1 MSMTHLSRDTSFHPE
16 NFILLTAAIVFWGSN
31 WTVMKIALGHST
43 PLWIAGMRFLIG
55 AAFLFAIV
63 AARQGIS
70 WPSRADMPIVFSVSL
85 LQMLG
90 NATLVIFA
98 LRYVPPGRSA
108 VLAYTTPLWVT
119 PLALLLGER
128 PSARKLGGTV
138 LGLAG
143 MALLFNPLSVDW
155 HDRDVIIG
163 QLLLLAA
170 AFVWSICIVHIRGHH
185 WHASPLELAPWQM
198 LLAGV
203 PLVLAAW
210 LFDGPIPGDGSPT
223 FWATALYIGLVATAF
238 CYWAVVAANRRLSA
252 NTTSNAM
259 LGVPVV
265 GLTVSA
271 LVTGESLDAS
281 LIVGML
287 MMLAGIAVVAG
298 ANR

>member
-1 MSMTHLSRDTSFHPE
+1 MTYFSRDTSFHPE

-43 PLWIAGMRFLIG
+43 PLWITGLRFLLG
-55 AAFLFAIV
+55 AALLFAIV
-63 AARQGIS
+63 APRQGIS
-70 WPSRADMPIVFSVSL
+70 WPSRADMPIVFSVGL

-128 PSARKLGGTV
+128 PSARQLGGTF

-143 MALLFNPLSVDW
+143 MALLFNPLSIDW
-155 HDRDVIIG
+155 HNGGVVFG

-170 AFVWSICIVHIRGHH
+170 ALSWSICIVHIRGHH
-185 WHASPLELAPWQM
+185 WHASALELAPWQM

-203 PLVLAAW
+203 PLVLAAR
-210 LFDGPIPGDGSPT
+210 LFDGPIPGDNSPV
-223 FWATALYIGLVATAF
+223 FWATILYIGLVATAF
-238 CYWAVVAANRRLSA
+238 CYWAVVAANRRLPA
-252 NTTSNAM
+252 TTTSSAM
-259 LGVPVV
+259 LGVPVI
-265 GLTVSA
+265 GLAISA

-281 LIVGML
+281 LLVGML
-287 MMLAGIAVVAG
+287 MMLAGIAVVAS
-298 ANR
+298 ADR